1 MRPPMKPL
9 KPLDE
14 ALADL
19 LARATPLPEAET
31 VTTFDADGRVLA
43 QNCVS
48 ALQVPPQDNSSMDG
62 YAVRCADVAAVGV
75 ALPITLPV
83 SQRIAAGSAGDP
95 LLPGTAAR
103 IFTRGL
109 LRRRRAVCTR

>member
-1 MRPPMKPL
+1 MRPAMKPL

-19 LARATPLPEAET
+19 LAHAQLLPGSDT

-43 QNCVS
+43 QSCVS

-62 YAVRCADVAAVGV
+62 
-75 ALPITLPV
+75 LSLIH
-83 SQRIAAGSAGDP
+83 I
-95 LLPGTAAR
+95 
-103 IFTRGL
+103 
-109 LRRRRAVCTR
+109 